1 MADIR
6 ITPAASVMAFTSS
19 LNFKETLTQE
29 ASGSLTLLGSG
40 STGRTDLFTINGN
53 NGTLF
58 SVSDDLSNSLFSVNT
73 IAGLP
78 VIEAFADN
86 TVVMGQYG
94 QNVLV
99 ITGSNVGIGTSSPVA
114 KLHVGGTSYFTDEQ
128 SILYTN
134 AVQTMYGG
142 TGYSL
147 FRIYGN
153 SNSVEMQMDVHSSNS
168 GAATIGTYTNNGVYI
183 KTNNTNR
190 ITITSGGLVGIGTT
204 DPQSK
209 LHVYTDADA
218 WHARIGGASGELR
231 IGGQTSNGAVI
242 QAYTPGGSVR
252 DLYLQRDG
260 GYVGIGTTGLI
271 TKLTLNSY
279 AGSRLP
285 YIQSTDYSIDAG
297 GITIGSSTT
306 TGNKAGGIDLT
317 NNIYGVGYFS
327 PIVTFSSLSS
337 NSVYNNAYAGIWGV
351 VAGQGSDANWVK
363 GDLAF
368 GTAVANGIVE
378 RMRIASDGNVGIG
391 TTSPTYGKLSV
402 SSGNFDGVRIDTNS
416 TYNAIS
422 IGGTGKFT
430 IDAPGIAGGRFIVL
444 DNGNVGIGTTGP
456 DTNLDVIGDSLTV
469 GSESTYAFRVRGGGG
484 GKPITISSDGSYAY
498 IQSWSGGPL
507 QINNQGNNILLNATS
522 GNVGIGTTT
531 PQKRLDAISDAN
543 DFITVGA
550 NAISV
555 GQWSGIH
562 FGYRENNTNYRKSA
576 IVFER
581 TDLTSNNA
589 QGKVHILNG
598 PQSGGGSATL
608 SDAKITIA
616 ENGNVGIGITSPS
629 YKLHVLDEVFVGNS
643 SALRGIIIS
652 GDANSRIDFNYN
664 STSTGQITCGNSS
677 NLFIDALGS
686 RAIEFAIAGTSKM
699 EVSPNGN
706 VGIGTAG
713 NVEASAALEV
723 KSNTQGFLLPRMDD
737 GEMNAIGGPAIGLM
751 VYNTSDDYVYVFGGA
766 SWAKLAYV

>member
-6 ITPAASVMAFTSS
+6 ITPAASIMAFTSS

-99 ITGSNVGIGTSSPVA
+99 VTGSRVGIGTSSPIA

-190 ITITSGGLVGIGTT
+190 ITITSGGLVGIGTA
-204 DPQSK
+204 PSYK
-209 LHVYTDADA
+209 LDV
-218 WHARIGGASGELR
+218 
-231 IGGQTSNGAVI
+231 NGA
-242 QAYTPGGSVR
+242 
-252 DLYLQRDG
+252 
-260 GYVGIGTTGLI
+260 
-271 TKLTLNSY
+271 
-279 AGSRLP
+279 
-285 YIQSTDYSIDAG
+285 
-297 GITIGSSTT
+297 
-306 TGNKAGGIDLT
+306 
-317 NNIYGVGYFS
+317 
-327 PIVTFSSLSS
+327 
-337 NSVYNNAYAGIWGV
+337 
-351 VAGQGSDANWVK
+351 
-363 GDLAF
+363 
-368 GTAVANGIVE
+368 
-378 RMRIASDGNVGIG
+378 
-391 TTSPTYGKLSV
+391 
-402 SSGNFDGVRIDTNS
+402 
-416 TYNAIS
+416 
-422 IGGTGKFT
+422 
-430 IDAPGIAGGRFIVL
+430 GRFIFRNNSNEIMDLLLSTEGAASKSKLSLLWYGNETAALKFARGSNSTGGSMEFWTQPTNGSITQIMTVAE
-444 DNGNVGIGTTGP
+444 NGNVGIGSSPPGSKLEIAGALGGTVGIGGSTIRLVNTDSGAKASITAGITGVTNDGMQLSVDGTARMVIGGTGNVGIGVTSP

-484 GKPITISSDGSYAY
+484 GKPITISSDGSFAY

-507 QINNQGNNILLNATS
+507 QINNQGNNTLLNATS
-522 GNVGIGTTT
+522 GYVGIGTTT

-550 NAISV
+550 NSISA

-581 TDLTSNNA
+581 TDLTSANA

-616 ENGNVGIGITSPS
+616 ENGNVGIGTTSPS
-629 YKLHVLDEVFVGNS
+629 YKLHTVNEAFIGNS
-643 SALRGIIIS
+643 GGTTGLLLS
-652 GDANSRIDFNYN
+652 GDTNSRIDFR
-664 STSTGQITCGNSS
+664 SGSASTGQITCGNSS
-677 NLFIDALGS
+677 NLFIDAFDS
-686 RAIEFAIAGTSKM
+686 RAIELAIAGTTIF

-706 VGIGTAG
+706 VGVGTAG
-713 NVEASAALEV
+713 NVEPSAALEV